1 MIRSTNESIH
11 SVYTYF
17 ETGHLITQF
26 GDPVIVLLFQ
36 NVRIGIVVSST
47 ASSTSL
53 QVAAVSSRTTSTVH
67 GIVVVSGIVVAAAA
81 TVGVL
86 ALVHGRNLIAKIS
99 RVCVLVV
106 AVVSVNSSLLR
117 WPVFFDQ
124 EKRNT
129 TI

>member
-1 MIRSTNESIH
+1 MRTR
-11 SVYTYF
+11 TYL

-47 ASSTSL
+47 TSSTSL
-53 QVAAVSSRTTSTVH
+53 QVAAVSSRTSSTVH
-67 GIVVVSGIVVAAAA
+67 SIVVVSGIVVAAAA

-86 ALVHGRNLIAKIS
+86 ALVHGRNLIANFS
-99 RVCVLVV
+99 RMRVV
-106 AVVSVNSSLLR
+106 VVSGNSLLS
-117 WPVFFDQ
+117 WPVFLLNQ

-129 TI
+129 TM